1 MMKLET
7 NEFCNRV
14 FKCKLK
20 KITSPIIYYYE
31 SLYIYWKSELEKGK
45 NKRAKYNRSERD
57 HNSQQKSQC
66 KQGKPQGK
74 KHKKGR
80 KSNSLESS

>member
-1 MMKLET
+1 MTQQNMPISLTEIEKEVEDMMKLET

-45 NKRAKYNRSERD
+45 NKRGKYNRSERD
-57 HNSQQKSQC
+57 HNSQQKS
-66 KQGKPQGK
+66 
-74 KHKKGR
+74 
-80 KSNSLESS
+80 